1 MVDLLNFINEKLTQI
16 DIPYEY
22 GEWTKKV
29 TYPYF
34 VGDYNEN
41 SYSFEDGHSTGVFT
55 LNGWCKGSKM
65 PILFLCDRIKK
76 AFQDVR
82 GTVESSLEWDI
93 FSLKDGMVDEKCSAF
108 YVTYNTCIEVPT
120 GDEDLYR
127 IMITLNTHEWKGV

>member
-1 MVDLLNFINEKLTQI
+1 
-16 DIPYEY
+16 
-22 GEWTKKV
+22 
-29 TYPYF
+29 
-34 VGDYNEN
+34 
-41 SYSFEDGHSTGVFT
+41 
-55 LNGWCKGSKM
+55 M

-82 GTVESSLEWDI
+82 GTVESSWEWDI

-127 IMITLNTHEWKGV
+127 IMITFNTHEWKGV